1 MLCLTLRAIGSE
13 THCCTSKSFMA
24 EETQRVTAPDRRQL
38 SAAMNFFLKQTL
50 PRFDVES
57 CAKAILFTLDQFFPA
72 KSLMAYLWHPVHE
85 ANQRVFLHLADG
97 VVSRTLQVFPDATA
111 IRSEKARKNSDDLDL
126 IAHRSLQSFRLDPEA
141 HNLLEL
147 AGCRGA
153 VEGRFRYYGKPFLWV
168 ILGVANPR
176 VLRESAAEE
185 FLLLFSRCCLVSLH
199 GAYIAESDEGRDR
212 SRELNNTNLS
222 LTLQWF
228 HSVLRHLNLGL
239 LDLQTGEKAEAQS
252 ALERA
257 STVASLCLAQL
268 LWYMRER
275 TGAASTEAT
284 VVRSAEES

>member
-1 MLCLTLRAIGSE
+1 
-13 THCCTSKSFMA
+13 MA

-38 SAAMNFFLKQTL
+38 PAAMNFFLKRTL
-50 PRFDVES
+50 PRFDTES
-57 CAKAILFTLDQFFPA
+57 CAKAILLTLDQFFGA

-85 ANQRVFLHLADG
+85 ANERVFLHLENGAI
-97 VVSRTLQVFPDATA
+97 SRRVQVFPDATA
-111 IRSEKARKNSDDLDL
+111 IRAENARKNSDDLDL
-126 IAHRSLQSFRLDPEA
+126 TAHRSLQSFRLDQEA
-141 HNLLEL
+141 RDLLEI

-153 VEGRFRYYGKPFLWV
+153 VECHFRYYGKPFLWV

-176 VLRESAAEE
+176 VVQQPAVEE

-199 GAYIAESDEGRDR
+199 GAYTAESDEGRDR
-212 SRELNNTNLS
+212 SRELQNTNLS

-228 HSVLRHLNLGL
+228 HSILRHLNLGL
-239 LDLQTGEKAEAQS
+239 LDLQTGETAEAES

-275 TGAASTEAT
+275 TGTAAEAT
-284 VVRSAEES
+284 VVQAAKEL